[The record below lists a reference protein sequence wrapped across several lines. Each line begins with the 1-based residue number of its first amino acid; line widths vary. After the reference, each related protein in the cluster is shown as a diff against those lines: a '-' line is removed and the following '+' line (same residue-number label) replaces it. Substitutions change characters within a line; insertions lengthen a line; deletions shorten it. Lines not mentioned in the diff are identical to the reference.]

1 MKIKIRH
8 VCRFATAAVVVLCCT
23 HSAYAS
29 NHLPYSSLK
38 EFCIATNADTKANC
52 ICGQK
57 TADKILSKDEQ
68 QLLLGM
74 MLQDPATMQQMQSSP
89 AQMMALM
96 QKFEQV
102 TAGCQSS

>member
-1 MKIKIRH
+1 MNKKIRH
-8 VCRFATAAVVVLCCT
+8 DCRIAIAVGVVLCCT
-23 HSAYAS
+23 HSAFAS

-38 EFCIATNADTKANC
+38 EFCIATNADTEANC

-57 TADKILSKDEQ
+57 TADEILSKEEQ
-68 QLLLGM
+68 QLLLGL

-96 QKFEQV
+96 QKSEQV